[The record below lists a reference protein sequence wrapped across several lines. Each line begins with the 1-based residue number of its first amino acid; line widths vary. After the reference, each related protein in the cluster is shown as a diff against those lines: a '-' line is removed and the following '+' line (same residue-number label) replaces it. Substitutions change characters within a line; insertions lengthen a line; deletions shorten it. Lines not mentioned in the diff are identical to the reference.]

1 MTSTHDK
8 KKPYMEIIID
18 FIKNELLESDFKDEM
33 IKFILLYY
41 IVPIVLAI
49 VILNFISTIGAISIV
64 LWLYGKH

>member
-8 KKPYMEIIID
+8 KKPYIEIIID

>member
-1 MTSTHDK
+1 MTSTQSK
-8 KKPYMEIIID
+8 KKPYMEIVID

-64 LWLYGKH
+64 LWLYGR

>member
-1 MTSTHDK
+1 MTSTQDK
-8 KKPYMEIIID
+8 KKPYMEIVID

-64 LWLYGKH
+64 LWLYGR

>member
-1 MTSTHDK
+1 MTSTQSK
-8 KKPYMEIIID
+8 KKPYMEIVMD

-49 VILNFISTIGAISIV
+49 VILNFINTIGAISIV
-64 LWLYGKH
+64 LWLYGR

>member
-1 MTSTHDK
+1 MTSTQDK

-49 VILNFISTIGAISIV
+49 VILNFISTIGAITIV
-64 LWLYGKH
+64 LWLYGR